1 MVTTIGIDPHKA
13 THTAV
18 AIDDDETVL
27 GEFTIRAD
35 KDQTTK
41 LIDWAGSVD
50 GDGRLW
56 AVEAA
61 TGLGHLLSQQLV
73 ARGETVVDV
82 PPVLASRI
90 RVLSSG
96 KSHKNDPNDARS
108 VAIAAPRRES
118 LAEVRCEDDTAVLRM
133 LAKRHRELTSLR
145 TQAVCR
151 LHAMLA
157 VLRPGGMGHRLSA
170 KQASRMLGGI
180 RGLDTVGEQRR
191 LMAKTHIVDIRRLD
205 RDLITVKAQIRT
217 AVTAADT
224 SVTDIYGVG
233 PVVAAFVIGYTPP
246 IERLTSADRYAAYNG
261 TAPIEVSSGGKVRHL
276 KSYPPIDEMV
286 WTTERGSLLR
296 RGSFGRIWRK
306 AVAESVGPPSRV
318 HDLRHTHAAWLI
330 ADGEHPKAIQT
341 RLGHGSISVTMDRY
355 GHLMDGLDD
364 QIAVH
369 LNARAEAAAPPPR
382 LELSPSDTTALL
394 RTRRNPS

>member
-1 MVTTIGIDPHKA
+1 MMVTTIGIDPHKA

-27 GEFTIRAD
+27 AEITIRAD
-35 KDQTTK
+35 KDQATE
-41 LIDWAGSVD
+41 LIDWATSVD

-73 ARGETVVDV
+73 SRGEPVVDV

-96 KSHKNDPNDARS
+96 KSQKNDPNDARS
-108 VAIAAPRRES
+108 VAIAALRRDG
-118 LAEVRCEDDTAVLRM
+118 LAEVRREDDAAVLRM
-133 LAKRHRELTSLR
+133 LAKRHRELTALR

-180 RGLDTVGEQRR
+180 RGLDAVGEQRR
-191 LMAKTHIVDIRRLD
+191 QMAKTHIVDIRRLD
-205 RDLITVKAQIRT
+205 RDLEANKAQIRR
-217 AVTAADT
+217 AVAAADT

-233 PVVAAFVIGYTPP
+233 PVVAAFLVGYTPP
-246 IERLTSADRYAAYNG
+246 IDRFTSADRYAAYNG
-261 TAPIEVSSGGKVRHL
+261 TAPIEVSSGGKTRHRLSRRGNRTLNHAIHTAAVTQISHHTQGRVYYDKKLEEGKTNKEALRALKRRISNSVYRHL
-276 KSYPPIDEMV
+276 TADA
-286 WTTERGSLLR
+286 ERR
-296 RGSFGRIWRK
+296 
-306 AVAESVGPPSRV
+306 SV
-318 HDLRHTHAAWLI
+318 
-330 ADGEHPKAIQT
+330 
-341 RLGHGSISVTMDRY
+341 
-355 GHLMDGLDD
+355 
-364 QIAVH
+364 
-369 LNARAEAAAPPPR
+369 
-382 LELSPSDTTALL
+382 
-394 RTRRNPS
+394 

>member
-35 KDQTTK
+35 RDQTNK

-96 KSHKNDPNDARS
+96 KSQKNDPNDARS
-108 VAIAAPRRES
+108 VAIAALRRES

-205 RDLITVKAQIRT
+205 RDLEAIKAQIRR
-217 AVTAADT
+217 AVAAADT

-246 IERLTSADRYAAYNG
+246 IERFETADKYAAYNG
-261 TAPIEVSSGGKVRHL
+261 TAPIEVSSGGKVRHRL
-276 KSYPPIDEMV
+276 S
-286 WTTERGSLLR
+286 R
-296 RGSFGRIWRK
+296 RGNRTVNHAIHTAAVTQISHQTPGRVYYDKKLAEGKTTKEALRALKRRISN
-306 AVAESVGPPSRV
+306 AVYRRLVADAR
-318 HDLRHTHAAWLI
+318 RHN
-330 ADGEHPKAIQT
+330 G
-341 RLGHGSISVTMDRY
+341 
-355 GHLMDGLDD
+355 
-364 QIAVH
+364 
-369 LNARAEAAAPPPR
+369 
-382 LELSPSDTTALL
+382 
-394 RTRRNPS
+394 

>member
-27 GEFTIRAD
+27 AEITIRAD
-35 KDQTTK
+35 KDQATK
-41 LIDWAGSVD
+41 LIDWAQSVN
-50 GDGRLW
+50 GDGRVW

-73 ARGETVVDV
+73 SRGEPVVDV

-96 KSHKNDPNDARS
+96 KSNKNDENDARS
-108 VAIAAPRRES
+108 VAIAALRRDG
-118 LAEVRCEDDTAVLRM
+118 LAEVRREDEAAILRM
-133 LAKRHRELTSLR
+133 LAKRHRELTALR

-180 RGLDTVGEQRR
+180 RGLDAVGEQRR
-191 LMAKTHIVDIRRLD
+191 QMAKTYIVDIRRLD
-205 RDLITVKAQIRT
+205 RDLDANKTQIRR
-217 AVTAADT
+217 AVAAADT

-233 PVVAAFVIGYTPP
+233 PVVAAFLVGYTPP
-246 IERLTSADRYAAYNG
+246 IGRFATADRYAAYNG
-261 TAPIEVSSGGKVRHL
+261 TAPIEVSSGGKVRHRL
-276 KSYPPIDEMV
+276 S
-286 WTTERGSLLR
+286 R
-296 RGSFGRIWRK
+296 RGNRTLNHAIHTAAVTQISHHTEGRVYYDKKLDEGKTNKEALRALKRRISNTVYRQLR
-306 AVAESVGPPSRV
+306 ADARRHSV
-318 HDLRHTHAAWLI
+318 
-330 ADGEHPKAIQT
+330 
-341 RLGHGSISVTMDRY
+341 
-355 GHLMDGLDD
+355 
-364 QIAVH
+364 
-369 LNARAEAAAPPPR
+369 
-382 LELSPSDTTALL
+382 
-394 RTRRNPS
+394 

>member
-27 GEFTIRAD
+27 GEITIRAD
-35 KDQTTK
+35 KDQTTR
-41 LIDWAGSVD
+41 LVEWATSVD

-73 ARGETVVDV
+73 ASGESVVDV

-96 KSHKNDPNDARS
+96 KSQKNDPNDARS
-108 VAIAAPRRES
+108 VAIAALRRDG
-118 LAEVRCEDDTAVLRM
+118 LAEVRREDDAAVLRM
-133 LAKRHRELTSLR
+133 LAKRHRELTALR

-170 KQASRMLGGI
+170 KQASRMLQGL
-180 RGLDTVGEQRR
+180 RGLEAVGEQRR
-191 LMAKTHIVDIRRLD
+191 LMAKTHISDIRRLD
-205 RDLITVKAQIRT
+205 RDLEAIKAQIRR

-224 SVTDIYGVG
+224 SVTDVYGVG
-233 PVVAAFVIGYTPP
+233 PVVAAFLIGYTPP
-246 IERLTSADRYAAYNG
+246 IERFESADRYAAYNG
-261 TAPIEVSSGGKVRHL
+261 TAPIEVSSGGKVRHRL
-276 KSYPPIDEMV
+276 S
-286 WTTERGSLLR
+286 R
-296 RGSFGRIWRK
+296 RGNRTLNHAIHTAAVTQISHDTPGRVYYDKKLDEGKTTKEALRALKRRISN
-306 AVAESVGPPSRV
+306 AVYRQ
-318 HDLRHTHAAWLI
+318 LR
-330 ADGEHPKAIQT
+330 ADAQRHN
-341 RLGHGSISVTMDRY
+341 S
-355 GHLMDGLDD
+355 
-364 QIAVH
+364 
-369 LNARAEAAAPPPR
+369 
-382 LELSPSDTTALL
+382 
-394 RTRRNPS
+394 

>member
-1 MVTTIGIDPHKA
+1 MMVTTIGIDPHKA

-27 GEFTIRAD
+27 GKFTIRAD

-41 LIDWAGSVD
+41 LIEWATSVD

-73 ARGETVVDV
+73 ASGETVVDV

-96 KSHKNDPNDARS
+96 KSQKNDPNDARS
-108 VAIAAPRRES
+108 VAIAALRRES
-118 LAEVRCEDDTAVLRM
+118 LAEVKREGDTAVLRM

-151 LHAMLA
+151 LHAILA

-170 KQASRMLGGI
+170 KQAARMLGGI
-180 RGLDTVGEQRR
+180 RGLDAVGEQRR
-191 LMAKTHIVDIRRLD
+191 AMAKAHLVDIRRLD
-205 RDLITVKAQIRT
+205 RDLATIKAQIRR

-233 PVVAAFVIGYTPP
+233 PVVAAFLIGYTPP
-246 IERLTSADRYAAYNG
+246 IERFKSADRYAAYNG
-261 TAPIEVSSGGKVRHL
+261 TAPIEVSSGGKTRHRL
-276 KSYPPIDEMV
+276 S
-286 WTTERGSLLR
+286 R
-296 RGSFGRIWRK
+296 RGNRTLNHAIHTAAVTQISHDTPGRVYYDKKLDEGKTNKEALRALKRRISD
-306 AVAESVGPPSRV
+306 AVYRRLAVDAQQ
-318 HDLRHTHAAWLI
+318 HD
-330 ADGEHPKAIQT
+330 G
-341 RLGHGSISVTMDRY
+341 
-355 GHLMDGLDD
+355 
-364 QIAVH
+364 
-369 LNARAEAAAPPPR
+369 
-382 LELSPSDTTALL
+382 
-394 RTRRNPS
+394 